1 MNQNDIQKFS
11 KHLYERLPEH
21 YRYLDE
27 EQYNKIIKRYL
38 ESMNESFVWNNE
50 KIVGL
55 VDLSQISKCPEE
67 YLSVLGHSF
76 GADWIDTISTKY
88 QRKVLSSLI
97 DMYKAKGTYTPIEHL
112 GREISGFEVKIID
125 DYIPPEYAEE
135 GDEKRRKFTIQ
146 LLSPDDNKV
155 PQESQDTIKT
165 VVSHFVPIHTKYV
178 LLVVYFFAEDFIN
191 QFEEELEPTT
201 IKQQINEDKDL
212 NIIEGECITQM
223 KMQQV
228 SEERI
233 FNLNYAPDVT
243 PMRDNILIRMDG
255 ELILSP
261 HENCD
266 KIIIRKGNEKPKT
279 IYI

>member
-1 MNQNDIQKFS
+1 MNQNDVKLFS
-11 KHLYERLPEH
+11 EHLYERLPEYYKNIDIEQYEKIL
-21 YRYLDE
+21 YRYLQSVDA
-27 EQYNKIIKRYL
+27 
-38 ESMNESFVWNNE
+38 SFMWNNN

-88 QRKVLSSLI
+88 QRKVLSALI
-97 DMYKAKGTYTPIEHL
+97 DMYKAKGTYTPIQHL

-135 GDEKRRKFTIQ
+135 GDEKKRKFTIQ

-191 QFEEELEPTT
+191 HFEEEFETT
-201 IKQQINEDKDL
+201 IKQQLKETSSF
-212 NIIEGECITQM
+212 NIQESECITNMTMTPEAEQTG
-223 KMQQV
+223 
-228 SEERI
+228 
-233 FNLNYAPDVT
+233 FNFNFAPDSSSI
-243 PMRDNILIRMDG
+243 RDSAIIRMDG
-255 ELILSP
+255 ELVLSP
-261 HENCD
+261 FENCD
-266 KIIIRKGNEKPKT
+266 KIIIRKGNQKPKT

>member
-11 KHLYERLPEH
+11 KHLYDRLPEH
-21 YRYLDE
+21 YKYLDG

-112 GREISGFEVKIID
+112 GREISGFEVNIID
-125 DYIPPEYAEE
+125 NYIPPEYAEE
-135 GDEKRRKFTIQ
+135 GDEHRRKFTIQ
-146 LLSPDDNKV
+146 LLSPDDYKV

-165 VVSHFVPIHTKYV
+165 VVSHFIPIHTKYV

-191 QFEEELEPTT
+191 HFEEELEPTK
-201 IKQQINEDKDL
+201 IVQKISEDKNL
-212 NIIEGECITQM
+212 NIVEGECITQM

-228 SEERI
+228 LEDSK
-233 FNLNYAPDVT
+233 FNFNFASDIT
-243 PMRDNILIRMDG
+243 PVRDNTLIRMDG

-261 HENCD
+261 NEIYD
-266 KIIIRKGNEKPKT
+266 KIIIRKGNEKPK
-279 IYI
+279 IIFI